1 MRTNCLAADVI
12 NANGSAAM
20 ECEKAKDAQNG
31 SLFGGFGFEY
41 SVPKICGTWQF
52 PDVFKVIQS
61 LCVHGWEYSL
71 W

>member
-31 SLFGGFGFEY
+31 SLFGGFGLNTLCLKFV
-41 SVPKICGTWQF
+41 VPGSFLMYLK
-52 PDVFKVIQS
+52 
-61 LCVHGWEYSL
+61 
-71 W
+71 